1 MRREIPL
8 AITAIVGFAL
18 IIVYFIPHPPFNHSR
33 DFFEDLFFII
43 AAFAIWLGCL
53 NLLKVNADKIYRQKK
68 GWLFSVVVWF
78 GFFLMVIVGFWE
90 GRGFM
95 NPGTTFYY
103 LYDILYYP
111 LNATMFSIL
120 AFFVASASYRA
131 FRARN
136 KEATILLIAALF
148 VMLGRVP
155 FGYYLST
162 WLPEGWRLGNITDW
176 IMDFP
181 QTAAQ
186 RAIMIGIALGIVS
199 SSLRVLL
206 GLERTF
212 ASGE

>member
-8 AITAIVGFAL
+8 ALTAIVGFTL
-18 IIVYFIPHPPFNHSR
+18 IIVYFIPHPPFNHLR

-53 NLLKVNADKIYRQKK
+53 NLLKVNADKFYFKRKD
-68 GWLFSVVVWF
+68 WPFSIVVWF

-90 GRGFM
+90 GRGFL

-103 LYDILYYP
+103 LYQKLYYP
-111 LNATMFSIL
+111 LSATMFSIL
-120 AFFVASASYRA
+120 AFFIASASYRA

-136 KEATILLIAALF
+136 LEATMLLVAALF
-148 VMLGRVP
+148 VMVGRVP
-155 FGYYLST
+155 FGYYISS

-181 QTAAQ
+181 QTAGQ

-199 SSLRVLL
+199 SSLRVIL
-206 GLERTF
+206 GLERAF
-212 ASGE
+212 ASGD